1 MKTKIK
7 SALTAAVVATI
18 ALAASTGTAHANTYQ
33 RNVQLINHHTG
44 LCLQGGGANV
54 AVGLGSCNGSSN
66 QRWNVL
72 SYDSDVNNYYARVQ
86 IQSVAT
92 GQCMRWNHYT
102 AGDGQ
107 SWDQLRTGSCDYTKP
122 DDQWNLTWV
131 GNTAPNPGN
140 SFQFFNPYGVSND
153 PACLDAGQGSLMFG
167 YGRGTV
173 TCPWH
178 TDDWQIWSMQ
188 G

>member
-1 MKTKIK
+1 MKTRIK
-7 SALTAAVVATI
+7 SALGAAVVTTI
-18 ALAASTGTAHANTYQ
+18 AMVVSTGTAHANTYQ
-33 RNVQLINHHTG
+33 RNVQLINHHTHW
-44 LCLQGGGANV
+44 CLEGGGANAGV
-54 AVGLGSCNGSSN
+54 RTAPCNGSSY

-72 SYDSDVNNYYARVQ
+72 SYDSDVDNYYARVQ
-86 IQSVAT
+86 VQSAAT
-92 GQCMRWNHYT
+92 GQCMRWDHYPVWN
-102 AGDGQ
+102 G
-107 SWDQLRTGSCDYTKP
+107 SWDQLRTNSCDYRNP

-131 GNTAPNPGN
+131 GNTAPNPSN
-140 SFQFFNPYGVSND
+140 SFQFFNPRGVIND
-153 PACLDAGQGSLMFG
+153 PACLDAGQNSLMYG